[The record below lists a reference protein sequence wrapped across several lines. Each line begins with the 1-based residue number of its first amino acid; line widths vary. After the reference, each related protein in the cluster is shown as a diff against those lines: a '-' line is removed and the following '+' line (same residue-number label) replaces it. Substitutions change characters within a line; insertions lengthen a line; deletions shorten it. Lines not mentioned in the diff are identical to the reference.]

1 MIENSQLLLD
11 TSNNFCYKVGL
22 TNDAGGVL
30 KIHTESGETV
40 NLRLTP
46 RTPENPTEIVVN
58 EKATQEND
66 LAPVHT
72 GGAGVV
78 SEVQDFFSLE
88 DESKSVTSEIDQF
101 YPDEVVGNIPPFP
114 PLLRHPLK
122 AAFWLMRMMFGI
134 ACLVLF
140 LAVIAAIPLVNFI
153 ALGYLLD
160 VEGRVARTGKIRL
173 AFPLLDIAPRMG
185 TIVIGIVLWLTPLY
199 FLAGAAADARLID
212 PGGNSD
218 QTLHLL
224 TLFTSIA
231 VSIHLCLAL
240 ARGGTFFC
248 FFRPLKNVLWLNKE
262 IRSGDYFERAALHVR
277 FFVTSLKLGTH
288 FSLGLRGFL
297 GAFIWLVIPSLMLA
311 AISSLDGEKGVS
323 ILISVI
329 GGACLVLILGWLPLL
344 QAHFTAENRFSAMF
358 ELRTIRRKFN
368 RTPFTWMFSLILVYV
383 LSLPLYL
390 FKVAALPRDTVWG
403 ITLIFVATIYPT
415 KILLGWVYHRA
426 SSKTKN
432 AWFGWR
438 WLSRTIVLP
447 VIAAYVFI
455 VFFTQFIGIHG
466 SGGLLEHHLFLL
478 PVPF

>member
-1 MIENSQLLLD
+1 VS
-11 TSNNFCYKVGL
+11 
-22 TNDAGGVL
+22 
-30 KIHTESGETV
+30 
-40 NLRLTP
+40 
-46 RTPENPTEIVVN
+46 

-66 LAPVHT
+66 STGVHVS
-72 GGAGVV
+72 GDDGAC
-78 SEVQDFFSLE
+78 EVQENFITE
-88 DESKSVTSEIDQF
+88 DKSGSVTSEIDDF

-114 PLLRHPLK
+114 HLLRHPVN

-140 LAVIAAIPLVNFI
+140 LALIAAIPLVNFI

-185 TIVIGIVLWLTPLY
+185 TIVIGVVLWLIPLF

-212 PGGNSD
+212 PGWNSD

-224 TLFTSIA
+224 TLLTSIA
-231 VSIHLCLAL
+231 VSIHLCLSL

-248 FFRPLKNVLWLNKE
+248 FFRPLKNALWLKE
-262 IRSGDYFERAALHVR
+262 QIRSGGYLERAAQHVR
-277 FFVTSLKLGTH
+277 SFVTSLKLGTH

-323 ILISVI
+323 ILITLI
-329 GGACLVLILGWLPLL
+329 GGACLVLVLGWLPLL

-358 ELRTIRRKFN
+358 ELRAIRRKFK
-368 RTPFTWMFSLILVYV
+368 RTPLTWMLILVVVYV

-390 FKVAALPRDTVWG
+390 FKVAALPRDAVWG

-426 SSKTKN
+426 SSKTQN

-447 VIAAYVFI
+447 LIAAYVFI

>member
-1 MIENSQLLLD
+1 VSE
-11 TSNNFCYKVGL
+11 KV
-22 TNDAGGVL
+22 
-30 KIHTESGETV
+30 
-40 NLRLTP
+40 
-46 RTPENPTEIVVN
+46 
-58 EKATQEND
+58 TQEND
-66 LAPVHT
+66 L
-72 GGAGVV
+72 GGVQAGGDGDAC
-78 SEVQDFFSLE
+78 EVQEFISTE
-88 DESKSVTSEIDQF
+88 NNTKAVTSEIDQF

-114 PLLRHPLK
+114 HLLRHPVK

-134 ACLVLF
+134 GCLVIF
-140 LAVIAAIPLVNFI
+140 LALIAAIPLVNFI

-185 TIVIGIVLWLTPLY
+185 TIVIGMVLWLLPLY

-212 PGGNSD
+212 PGGSSD

-224 TLFTSIA
+224 TLLTSIG
-231 VSIHLCLAL
+231 VSIHLCLSL

-248 FFRPLKNVLWLNKE
+248 FFRPLKNVLWLNQQ
-262 IRSGDYFERAALHVR
+262 IRSGDYLERAALHVR
-277 FFVTSLKLGTH
+277 TFVTSLKLGTH

-323 ILISVI
+323 ILVSLI
-329 GGACLVLILGWLPLL
+329 GGVTLVLVLGWLPLL

-358 ELRTIRRKFN
+358 ELGTIRRKFK
-368 RTPFTWMFSLILVYV
+368 RTPLTWMLSLVVVYV

-390 FKVAALPRDTVWG
+390 FKVAALPRDAVWG

-426 SSKTKN
+426 SSKTNN
-432 AWFGWR
+432 AWFVWR
-438 WLSRTIVLP
+438 WLSRTIILP
-447 VIAAYVFI
+447 LIAAYVFI